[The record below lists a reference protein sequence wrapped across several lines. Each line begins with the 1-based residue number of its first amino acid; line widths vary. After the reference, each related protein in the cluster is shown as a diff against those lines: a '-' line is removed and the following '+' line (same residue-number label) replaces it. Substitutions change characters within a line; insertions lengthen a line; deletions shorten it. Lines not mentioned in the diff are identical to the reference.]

1 MDTLSPLTAG
11 AHPTIPAEQLAALT
25 SLLSG
30 LTTATSAT
38 SSGTSRTAF
47 PKHARLDGPKTFA
60 SWKHQLCLCLADD
73 IRSYV
78 LDGIVP
84 ADWTP
89 WHRSARD
96 VVARK
101 LLANSI
107 NSANIS
113 AVLDQIPTAD
123 LTAPKIYST
132 LKLRYAPDDATRTL
146 ELFSQLWSFRPMP
159 GTVGEFD
166 SWIMEFKAIA
176 QEIIDTKTTIN
187 DVLATLLL
195 AITHLSLESFKASF
209 TDEQRVEPNVAA
221 QPTRV
226 IKSSCPVIR
235 TLWYQGEQ
243 PLSSMS
249 NPAISTRHATCATRE
264 AGRNGST
271 TSKPNARTDLE
282 HANFQAIALLR
293 RSVSLNIKKQIKD
306 GFDHTPTDVLKMIKK
321 AVAAGTVTD
330 IFIKLQALLD
340 AGPPP
345 SGVDAFEKYQA
356 NTIELFNTLSGYN
369 LTFDQVISIRLIHFG
384 KDLYKEY
391 YTQALRQDLDK
402 LPDPIEAL
410 QTLQTQA
417 ESTPAHKP
425 VAMVASLTAT
435 DRSSSTPSAPCQHCG
450 GPHWN
455 RKCPVK
461 DKKSKA
467 SSAPSASLAAAP
479 DISTLVDGPVRG
491 YLTAAMST
499 LAKPSLILDSG
510 ATHHIVNDRAC
521 FTNFRKCKP
530 APLEGITSEAVN
542 SIEGVGSAVVRSFD
556 GSIGQLH
563 HALFVPSA
571 PVSLFSA
578 SRANAA
584 GYDIN
589 LSRGKATVSVDG
601 SICHTGEITNGLYHM
616 HASLV
621 DVTTLI
627 EQPGASPRAFTAVP
641 VSIMHGRFAHLH
653 PRALRQLISTEAVLG
668 VNMEVALNADLKC
681 DTCQAGKITH
691 HPFPTVASNRSAQP
705 LDRVHM
711 DLLAFDGAVSLGGA
725 KYTLVIVDDYTRY
738 LWAIPMS
745 HKSDTFAAFKSW
757 LAKVERSSSRKLL
770 AVRSDNGGEFLS
782 NEFSSFLEEQGIT
795 RQLSIPDTPQQN
807 GVAERANRSITE
819 GVRSMLHQSGLSHA
833 LWAEALATYVYVKNR
848 SPHSANSGVT
858 PHTRWHGSKPSAG
871 HLRVFGCRAWKAAT
885 TEARSKLDPRG
896 IPLVFVGYD
905 LESKGYRL
913 FDPATRQVFK
923 LRSVTFFEDEFP
935 ARREGITAAHAP
947 VAGDDDD
954 DDDDDDEVVVLP
966 DQHANQAPPDQAELP
981 AVLRFDTPGPAWQPP
996 VGSRPRNPPA
1006 RYGALASL
1014 RSTPSAFAFSLG
1026 KEVTEL
1032 VADLEAA
1039 GIDTSTAN
1047 RPLSEPEDPFSLP
1060 SSDPTTWNE
1069 AMRHPH
1075 AAAWKAGAIEEFR
1088 SMKDDLKVFSVVGL
1102 SSVPKGATILPSRHV
1117 FRTKRDKAGKMVSLK
1132 NRIVAQGCAQGPNS
1146 FNNTFSPTAKYTS
1159 IRTLIAHSASKGHHI
1174 IQADVDKAY
1183 LHGVLEEEIYMRV
1196 PTGIEG
1202 YEGKCLRLHRSIY
1215 GLKQAGRVWNDTIN
1229 ATLAS
1234 LGYRRLACD
1243 ECIYRHEDAGG
1254 DHYIALYVDDLL
1266 FFGPDLGEIDRVL
1279 DQLDTLYGVKRL
1291 GPAEW
1296 VLGVQVVRHDDGGI
1310 SLLQRQYLLDVLAR
1324 FNMSDCNPCKSPME
1338 ANLQLSPEP
1347 DTDSADNAIYRSM
1360 IGSLMYAVVATRPDL
1375 AHSVGYLSRF
1385 VGKAGD
1391 THLEAAKRV
1400 LRYIKGSLD
1409 LGIHYTRTSAPLLG
1423 YKGYSDSDWGSD
1435 MQTSRSTM
1443 GYLFK
1448 LAGGAISWSSRLQPR
1463 VACSSTEAEYLG
1475 LSHAA
1480 KEAVFLRSLLT
1491 ELGLDTSSPLRL
1503 LGDNQGAIA
1512 LTQNPV
1518 FHARTK
1524 HLRMLEHFV
1533 REHVRNGEISV
1544 TYIPTHD
1551 MVADIFTKP
1560 LPRVVFQRHCDA
1572 IGLRRISGQ
1581 EQGGVLRS
1589 RPAIDSLA
1597 NRMRV
1602 QLWSTNVP
1610 STTSALLASSSRPT
1624 RPKCLACR
1632 SPSHRGAECP
1642 VRAKHPPPGP
1652 CRSCKQ
1658 NHWSFDC
1665 KKALENSN
1673 RPDTADS
1680 TADSQHHVGCLAT
1693 GLLAHCC
1700 QLRANSFVID
1710 SGATSHMVSDKS
1722 LFTNY
1727 RHVAPTK
1734 IGGIAGGI
1742 NAIGTG
1748 NIAFIAAS
1756 GHPITLTGVLHT
1768 PGLPVNLLSVS
1779 RLCDTDNVRVAFT
1792 KYGIHIDKDGN
1803 NIAEGARLDE
1813 GLYLLDADHS
1823 KCQQLALLSCSQSSV
1838 PLLTLHRCLGHLAPS
1853 SIQKMVATGLLEGL
1867 GAGYSDKEVEKFVC
1881 NACLSAKGHRLP
1893 FPDSDSHSSERLG
1906 LVHSDVLSLPERS
1919 LTGKQYLVTFL
1930 DDYSRKLCAYAIGH
1944 KSKVFGVF
1952 KTWLAEVKLETGA
1965 TLKVLQTN
1973 NGGEY
1978 RSKAFTDF
1986 CKARGTHRQ
1995 YSIP

>member
-1 MDTLSPLTAG
+1 MRQSPLMSGEVGCRTEVVRGKLRNRKGARTGIGPAAGELARAPRQLRASKSPPQGGGLAG
-11 AHPTIPAEQLAALT
+11 A
-25 SLLSG
+25 
-30 LTTATSAT
+30 
-38 SSGTSRTAF
+38 R
-47 PKHARLDGPKTFA
+47 PKWTLHTRLDEG
-60 SWKHQLCLCLADD
+60 LYLLDADH
-73 IRSYV
+73 SKCY
-78 LDGIVP
+78 
-84 ADWTP
+84 
-89 WHRSARD
+89 
-96 VVARK
+96 
-101 LLANSI
+101 
-107 NSANIS
+107 
-113 AVLDQIPTAD
+113 
-123 LTAPKIYST
+123 
-132 LKLRYAPDDATRTL
+132 
-146 ELFSQLWSFRPMP
+146 
-159 GTVGEFD
+159 
-166 SWIMEFKAIA
+166 
-176 QEIIDTKTTIN
+176 
-187 DVLATLLL
+187 
-195 AITHLSLESFKASF
+195 
-209 TDEQRVEPNVAA
+209 EPNVAA

-435 DRSSSTPSAPCQHCG
+435 DRSSSTPSAPCRHCG

-530 APLEGITSEAVN
+530 APLEGITGEAVN

-627 EQPGASPRAFTAVP
+627 EQP
-641 VSIMHGRFAHLH
+641 
-653 PRALRQLISTEAVLG
+653 
-668 VNMEVALNADLKC
+668 VNMEVALNEDLKC

-725 KYTLVIVDDYTRY
+725 KYALVIVDDYTRY

-923 LRSVTFFEDEFP
+923 SRSVTFFEDEFP

-981 AVLRFDTPGPAWQPP
+981 AALRFDAPGPAWQPP

-1039 GIDTSTAN
+1039 GIDTSKAN

-1088 SMKDDLKVFSVVGL
+1088 SMKDDLKVFSVVEL

-1385 VGKAGD
+1385 VGKAGN

-1423 YKGYSDSDWGSD
+1423 YEGYSDSDWGSD
-1435 MQTSRSTM
+1435 IQTSRSTM

-1581 EQGGVLRS
+1581 EQGGVLRCHI
-1589 RPAIDSLA
+1589 A
-1597 NRMRV
+1597 
-1602 QLWSTNVP
+1602 
-1610 STTSALLASSSRPT
+1610 
-1624 RPKCLACR
+1624 
-1632 SPSHRGAECP
+1632 
-1642 VRAKHPPPGP
+1642 VR
-1652 CRSCKQ
+1652 
-1658 NHWSFDC
+1658 F
-1665 KKALENSN
+1665 
-1673 RPDTADS
+1673 
-1680 TADSQHHVGCLAT
+1680 
-1693 GLLAHCC
+1693 
-1700 QLRANSFVID
+1700 
-1710 SGATSHMVSDKS
+1710 
-1722 LFTNY
+1722 
-1727 RHVAPTK
+1727 
-1734 IGGIAGGI
+1734 
-1742 NAIGTG
+1742 
-1748 NIAFIAAS
+1748 
-1756 GHPITLTGVLHT
+1756 LH
-1768 PGLPVNLLSVS
+1768 
-1779 RLCDTDNVRVAFT
+1779 
-1792 KYGIHIDKDGN
+1792 
-1803 NIAEGARLDE
+1803 
-1813 GLYLLDADHS
+1813 
-1823 KCQQLALLSCSQSSV
+1823 SV

-1853 SIQKMVATGLLEGL
+1853 SIQKMVAAGWLEGL
-1867 GAGYSDKEVEKFVC
+1867 GAGYSDEEVEKFVC

-1906 LVHSDVLSLPERS
+1906 LVHSDVLTLPERS
-1919 LTGKQYLVTFL
+1919 LTGKRYLVTFL
-1930 DDYSRKLCAYAIGH
+1930 DDYSRKLWAYTIGH
-1944 KSKVFGVF
+1944 KSEVFSVF
-1952 KTWLAEVKLETGA
+1952 KTWLAEVELETGA
-1965 TLKVLQTN
+1965 TLKVLRTD

-1978 RSKAFTDF
+1978 CSRAFTDF
-1986 CKARGTHRQ
+1986 CKVRGTRRQ
-1995 YSIP
+1995 YSIPRTPQQNGRAERVNRSIVEGILALLADAHLPKTFWEEAAAYFVYCKNLVQHSALDKATPNSVWQGGRTTASALHPFGCAAWLTVAPELRSKLDPKAVRVLFTGYDLASKAFRFYDTTTKKVTLGRNATFLDTEFPGLCGDSAEPDDDTHFASAPFADPQTTVKSWTPLVRCRIALVTVACAVLVTVS

>member
-1 MDTLSPLTAG
+1 
-11 AHPTIPAEQLAALT
+11 
-25 SLLSG
+25 
-30 LTTATSAT
+30 
-38 SSGTSRTAF
+38 
-47 PKHARLDGPKTFA
+47 
-60 SWKHQLCLCLADD
+60 
-73 IRSYV
+73 
-78 LDGIVP
+78 
-84 ADWTP
+84 
-89 WHRSARD
+89 
-96 VVARK
+96 
-101 LLANSI
+101 
-107 NSANIS
+107 
-113 AVLDQIPTAD
+113 
-123 LTAPKIYST
+123 
-132 LKLRYAPDDATRTL
+132 
-146 ELFSQLWSFRPMP
+146 
-159 GTVGEFD
+159 
-166 SWIMEFKAIA
+166 
-176 QEIIDTKTTIN
+176 
-187 DVLATLLL
+187 
-195 AITHLSLESFKASF
+195 
-209 TDEQRVEPNVAA
+209 
-221 QPTRV
+221 
-226 IKSSCPVIR
+226 
-235 TLWYQGEQ
+235 
-243 PLSSMS
+243 MS

-435 DRSSSTPSAPCQHCG
+435 DRSSSTPSAPCRHCG

-530 APLEGITSEAVN
+530 APLEGITGEAVN

-627 EQPGASPRAFTAVP
+627 EQP
-641 VSIMHGRFAHLH
+641 
-653 PRALRQLISTEAVLG
+653 
-668 VNMEVALNADLKC
+668 VNMEVALNEDLKC

-725 KYTLVIVDDYTRY
+725 KYALVIVDDYTRY

-923 LRSVTFFEDEFP
+923 SRSVTFFEDEFP

-981 AVLRFDTPGPAWQPP
+981 AALRFDAPGPAWQPP

-1039 GIDTSTAN
+1039 GIDTSKAN

-1088 SMKDDLKVFSVVGL
+1088 SMKDDLKVFSVVEL

-1385 VGKAGD
+1385 VGKAGN

-1423 YKGYSDSDWGSD
+1423 YEGYSDSDWGSD
-1435 MQTSRSTM
+1435 IQTSRSTM

-1581 EQGGVLRS
+1581 EQGGVLR
-1589 RPAIDSLA
+1589 
-1597 NRMRV
+1597 
-1602 QLWSTNVP
+1602 
-1610 STTSALLASSSRPT
+1610 
-1624 RPKCLACR
+1624 
-1632 SPSHRGAECP
+1632 
-1642 VRAKHPPPGP
+1642 
-1652 CRSCKQ
+1652 
-1658 NHWSFDC
+1658 
-1665 KKALENSN
+1665 
-1673 RPDTADS
+1673 
-1680 TADSQHHVGCLAT
+1680 
-1693 GLLAHCC
+1693 
-1700 QLRANSFVID
+1700 
-1710 SGATSHMVSDKS
+1710 
-1722 LFTNY
+1722 
-1727 RHVAPTK
+1727 
-1734 IGGIAGGI
+1734 
-1742 NAIGTG
+1742 
-1748 NIAFIAAS
+1748 
-1756 GHPITLTGVLHT
+1756 
-1768 PGLPVNLLSVS
+1768 
-1779 RLCDTDNVRVAFT
+1779 
-1792 KYGIHIDKDGN
+1792 
-1803 NIAEGARLDE
+1803 
-1813 GLYLLDADHS
+1813 
-1823 KCQQLALLSCSQSSV
+1823 
-1838 PLLTLHRCLGHLAPS
+1838 
-1853 SIQKMVATGLLEGL
+1853 
-1867 GAGYSDKEVEKFVC
+1867 
-1881 NACLSAKGHRLP
+1881 
-1893 FPDSDSHSSERLG
+1893 
-1906 LVHSDVLSLPERS
+1906 
-1919 LTGKQYLVTFL
+1919 
-1930 DDYSRKLCAYAIGH
+1930 
-1944 KSKVFGVF
+1944 
-1952 KTWLAEVKLETGA
+1952 
-1965 TLKVLQTN
+1965 
-1973 NGGEY
+1973 
-1978 RSKAFTDF
+1978 
-1986 CKARGTHRQ
+1986 
-1995 YSIP
+1995 